1 MSLGRSYHAPDA
13 NGAGENISGTT
24 GYSPTVVEE
33 AVRATQDWY
42 NELKTPGYD
51 FNNPGSYENPCSG
64 HLTQVRDQ
72 SRLTNRVQRYPT
84 SYGLY
89 GEQQII

>member
-1 MSLGRSYHAPDA
+1 MSQGRSYHAPDA
-13 NGAGENISGTT
+13 NGAGENISGST

-51 FNNPGSYENPCSG
+51 FNNPGSYENPGSG
-64 HLTQVRDQ
+64 HFTQV
-72 SRLTNRVQRYPT
+72 
-84 SYGLY
+84 
-89 GEQQII
+89 